1 MTTFNLKGCA
11 QCPKK
16 TEDFGD
22 IFAQFRQS
30 AISLSPIA
38 LPLLTANR
46 TVLSGSQSATLP
58 ALPSDKL

>member
-30 AISLSPIA
+30 TVSLSPIA
-38 LPLLTANR
+38 LPLLTAER
-46 TVLSGSQSATLP
+46 RRIRCEWQQ
-58 ALPSDKL
+58 

>member
-38 LPLLTANR
+38 LPLLTADNP
-46 TVLSGSQSATLP
+46 VSNGS
-58 ALPSDKL
+58 